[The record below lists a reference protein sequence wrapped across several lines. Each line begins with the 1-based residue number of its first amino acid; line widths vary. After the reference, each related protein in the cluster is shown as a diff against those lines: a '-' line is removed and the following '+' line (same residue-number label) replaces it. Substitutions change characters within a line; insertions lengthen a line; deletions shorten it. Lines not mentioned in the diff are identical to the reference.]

1 MLRVLI
7 IIVCACLPPLAF
19 SHTLLVL
26 GDSLSAGYQ
35 MAAKD
40 SWPVLIEPKLQQV
53 NPNVKVIN
61 ASISGDT
68 TGNGLARLPALLS
81 QHQPD
86 SVLIELGANDGLRG
100 YSPALVRTNLNALIT
115 LIKEAQAKPILMQIK
130 VPPNY
135 GQRYSKSFAKLYP
148 EVSDAQQVPMIS
160 FFLEQIILQP
170 ELMKEDGLHPK
181 AEAQPR
187 IADIVFA
194 EIKSLIPVVTT
205 EDAKQG

>member
-1 MLRVLI
+1 M
-7 IIVCACLPPLAF
+7 AS

-53 NPNVKVIN
+53 NPSINVIN

-68 TGNGLARLPALLS
+68 TANGLARLPALLK

-86 SVLIELGANDGLRG
+86 SILIELGANDGLRG
-100 YSPALVRTNLNALIT
+100 YSPVMVRNNLNALIT
-115 LIKEAQAKPILMQIK
+115 LTKQAGANAILMQIK

-148 EVSDAQQVPMIS
+148 EVSEEQKIPMIG

-181 AEAQPR
+181 AQAQPL

-194 EIKSLIPVVTT
+194 ELKPYLPGIDEQAVTQAASKNS
-205 EDAKQG
+205 D